1 MNKSVLVFSLLASL
15 SVAGCSLNQLTT
27 DESAGLSSQE
37 TPSQAQT
44 RDLGV
49 PAKQGELRVAVFNA
63 YLNRKNAGD
72 IQADVQSGND
82 TQIKKVAEII
92 QRVRPEVLL
101 LAEFDYVADGSA
113 VRALLKNYL
122 NVSENG
128 VKGIDY
134 PYFYLAESNTG
145 IVTEFDLN
153 NDGKAGVGG
162 GDAYGFGVFE
172 GQYAM
177 VLLSQYPI
185 ITDEVRTFQKF
196 LWKDM
201 PNATLPVNPETG
213 EAWYSDEELEI
224 FRLSSKSHWDV
235 PVKVGNEVIHVL
247 ASHPTPPVFDGK
259 EDRNGLRNH
268 DEIRFWWDYVDP
280 NASDYIYDD
289 KGQKGGLGKSKR
301 FVIMGDLNASPDEGN
316 GTGNPMAKLFAS
328 EYINGS
334 LTPVS
339 VGGVENAPNN
349 QFAATHT
356 ADWKMRADYV
366 IPSTFGI
373 QVEQTAVFWPSKSD
387 ANYHLVG
394 PGLQSSDHRL
404 VWSDIT
410 LNKQATDDTK

>member
-1 MNKSVLVFSLLASL
+1 MNKNVLAFSLIASL
-15 SVAGCSLNQLTT
+15 SMAGCSLNHSDTT
-27 DESAGLSSQE
+27 ESTKLSSKE
-37 TPSQAQT
+37 TQIHKQAS
-44 RDLGV
+44 DLGV

-72 IQADVQSGND
+72 ILADVQSGND

-113 VRALLKNYL
+113 VRSLLKNYL
-122 NVSENG
+122 NVSQNG

-153 NDGKAGVGG
+153 NDGNVGIGG
-162 GDAYGFGVFE
+162 GDAFGFGVFP

-177 VLLSQYPI
+177 VLLSQHPI
-185 ITDEVRTFQKF
+185 ITEEVRTFQKF

-201 PNATLPVNPETG
+201 PNATLPVKPQTG

-235 PVKVGNEVIHVL
+235 PVQVGDEVIHVL

-268 DEIRFWWDYVDP
+268 DEIRFWWDYVNP
-280 NASDYIYDD
+280 NRSDYIYDD
-289 KGQKGGLGKSKR
+289 KGQKGGLGENKR

-316 GTGNPMAKLFAS
+316 GTGNPVAKLFAS
-328 EYINGS
+328 TYINADK
-334 LTPVS
+334 TPMS
-339 VGGVENAPNN
+339 VGGVENAPQNA
-349 QFAATHT
+349 FSATHT
-356 ADWKMRADYV
+356 AGWKMRADYV
-366 IPSTFGI
+366 IPSRFGL
-373 QVEQTAVFWPSKSD
+373 QVEQTAIFWPSKSEPH
-387 ANYHLVG
+387 YHLVG

-404 VWSDIT
+404 VWADFT
-410 LNKQATDDTK
+410 LIDKDDDKK